1 MGAWELVGGSAVG
14 SCERVGAVHY
24 GGGARMGGGS
34 TKDGGIMPILLF
46 FPFLGLLY

>member
-1 MGAWELVGGSAVG
+1 MGAREWVGV
-14 SCERVGAVHY
+14 
-24 GGGARMGGGS
+24 S